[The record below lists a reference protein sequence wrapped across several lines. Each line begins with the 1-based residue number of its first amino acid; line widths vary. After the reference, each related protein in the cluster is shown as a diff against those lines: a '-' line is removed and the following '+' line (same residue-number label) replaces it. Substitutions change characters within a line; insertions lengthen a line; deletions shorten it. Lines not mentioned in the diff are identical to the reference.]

1 MFDRSTRF
9 IEHLQ
14 YFLLLAKRGNSW
26 LIRAIHLLFD
36 IFSTEHSAYV
46 YTGRAARPATSE
58 CPSMTAS
65 VPENS
70 NEPSKILLTRKQAA
84 AALSVGERT
93 LWAMT
98 WPRGPIRS
106 VRIGRSV
113 RYSADALR
121 TWVESQ
127 QEVSDR

>member
-1 MFDRSTRF
+1 MTTTP
-9 IEHLQ
+9 L
-14 YFLLLAKRGNSW
+14 
-26 LIRAIHLLFD
+26 
-36 IFSTEHSAYV
+36 
-46 YTGRAARPATSE
+46 TSLND
-58 CPSMTAS
+58 
-65 VPENS
+65 PE
-70 NEPSKILLTRKQAA
+70 KLLLTRKQAA

-121 TWVESQ
+121 AWVESQ
-127 QEVSDR
+127 QEVRDQ